1 MCVFSVIAE
10 VPQRIKN
17 IFEQTVLVPEG
28 VYGLNMYKNGKKVHV
43 IIDDY
48 IPVDGNG
55 QLYMSKAHGNEL
67 WVILIEKAY
76 AKLHGSYERISGGL
90 SHEALRDLTGAPSL
104 FYMDEEVTGN
114 ID

>member
-28 VYGLNMYKNGKKVHV
+28 VYRLNMYKNGIKVQV

-48 IPVDGNG
+48 IPVDENG
-55 QLYMSKAHGNEL
+55 KLYFSKAN
-67 WVILIEKAY
+67 A
-76 AKLHGSYERISGGL
+76 
-90 SHEALRDLTGAPSL
+90 
-104 FYMDEEVTGN
+104 N
-114 ID
+114 